1 MKIEISRKMQ
11 NVQASAI
18 REILK
23 MTSNPD
29 VISFAGGNPASD
41 AFPVED
47 LKRISAELFEEDPIG
62 LLQYGITEGD
72 AGFLEAA
79 NKFFNREE
87 QVTRAVDQIIAT
99 TGSQQIMDLLT
110 KVLCNEGD
118 VVACEEPAFLGAL
131 NSFKEDGAV
140 LRGVGFTK
148 EGELDLAQLE
158 TALSIQPRPKFFY
171 TIPNFQNPMGTT
183 MSLETRKQ
191 VLALCKKYG
200 VLILEDNPYGAIRFT
215 NEHVPSI
222 KSLDEDDMVIYAA
235 SLSKILAPGLRL
247 AVCIGREDIVGKMVV
262 AKQGADVHT
271 NLWAQKVAARFL
283 STCDMNAHL
292 SRIQAIYKK
301 KCELMLKTMDE
312 TFDQRVTYTRP
323 DGGMFIWVN
332 LPEGSDVL
340 KFAKEAIE
348 NNVAIVPGIS
358 FYTSEDKPCYAIR
371 LNFSTPTDE
380 KIVKG
385 IQILGQMT
393 HQL

>member
-358 FYTSEDKPCYAIR
+358 FYTSEEKPCYAIR

>member
-158 TALSIQPRPKFFY
+158 TTLSIQPRPKFFY

-358 FYTSEDKPCYAIR
+358 FYTSEDKPCYALR

>member
-29 VISFAGGNPASD
+29 IISFAGGNPASD

-158 TALSIQPRPKFFY
+158 TTLSIQPRPKFFY

-358 FYTSEDKPCYAIR
+358 FYTSEEKPCYAIR

>member
-158 TALSIQPRPKFFY
+158 TTLSIQPRPKFFY

-358 FYTSEDKPCYAIR
+358 FYTSEEKPCYAIR

>member
-29 VISFAGGNPASD
+29 IISFAGGNPASD

-158 TALSIQPRPKFFY
+158 LALSIQPRPKFFY

-358 FYTSEDKPCYAIR
+358 FYTNEEKPCYAIR

>member
-47 LKRISAELFEEDPIG
+47 LKRISAELFEEDPIA

-385 IQILGQMT
+385 IHILGQMT

>member
-29 VISFAGGNPASD
+29 IISFAGGNPASD

-87 QVTRAVDQIIAT
+87 QLTRAVDQIIAT

-158 TALSIQPRPKFFY
+158 TTLSIQPRPKFFY

-358 FYTSEDKPCYAIR
+358 FYTSEDKPCYALR

>member
-29 VISFAGGNPASD
+29 IISFAGGNPASD

-158 TALSIQPRPKFFY
+158 TTLSIQPRPKFFY

-358 FYTSEDKPCYAIR
+358 FYTSEDKPCYALR

>member
-385 IQILGQMT
+385 IHILGQMT

>member
-1 MKIEISRKMQ
+1 MKVEISRKMQ
-11 NVQASAI
+11 SVQASAI

-131 NSFKEDGAV
+131 NSFKEDGAI
-140 LRGVGFTK
+140 LRGVGFSE
-148 EGELDLAQLE
+148 EG
-158 TALSIQPRPKFFY
+158 
-171 TIPNFQNPMGTT
+171 
-183 MSLETRKQ
+183 
-191 VLALCKKYG
+191 
-200 VLILEDNPYGAIRFT
+200 
-215 NEHVPSI
+215 PSI

-292 SRIQAIYKK
+292 SRIRAIYKK
-301 KCELMLKTMDE
+301 KCALMLKTMDE
-312 TFDQRVTYTRP
+312 TFDERVTYTRP

-340 KFAKEAIE
+340 KFAQKAIE

-358 FYTSEDKPCYAIR
+358 FYTNEEKPCYALR

-385 IQILGQMT
+385 IRILGEMT

>member
-1 MKIEISRKMQ
+1 MKVEISRKMQ
-11 NVQASAI
+11 SVQASAI

-131 NSFKEDGAV
+131 NSFKEDGAI
-140 LRGVGFTK
+140 LRGVGFSE
-148 EGELDLAQLE
+148 EGQLDLAQLE

-215 NEHVPSI
+215 EEHVPSI

-292 SRIQAIYKK
+292 SRIRAIYKK
-301 KCELMLKTMDE
+301 KCALMLKTMDE
-312 TFDQRVTYTRP
+312 TFDERVTYTRP

-340 KFAKEAIE
+340 KFAQKAIE

-358 FYTSEDKPCYAIR
+358 FYTNEEKPCHALR

-385 IQILGQMT
+385 IRILGEMT

>member
-215 NEHVPSI
+215 NGHVPSI

-358 FYTSEDKPCYAIR
+358 FYTSEDKPCYALR

-385 IQILGQMT
+385 IHILGQMT

>member
-1 MKIEISRKMQ
+1 MKVEISRKMQ
-11 NVQASAI
+11 SVQASAI

-131 NSFKEDGAV
+131 NSFKEDGAI
-140 LRGVGFTK
+140 LRGVGFSE
-148 EGELDLAQLE
+148 EGQLDLAQLE

-215 NEHVPSI
+215 EEHVPSI

-292 SRIQAIYKK
+292 SRIRANYKK
-301 KCELMLKTMDE
+301 KCALMLKTMDE
-312 TFDQRVTYTRP
+312 TFDERVTYTRP

-340 KFAKEAIE
+340 KFAQKAIE

-358 FYTSEDKPCYAIR
+358 FYTNEEKPCHALR

-385 IQILGQMT
+385 IRILGEMT

>member
-158 TALSIQPRPKFFY
+158 TTLSIQPRPKFFY

>member
-29 VISFAGGNPASD
+29 IISFAGGNPASD

-158 TALSIQPRPKFFY
+158 TTLSIQPRPKFFY

-358 FYTSEDKPCYAIR
+358 FYTSEEKPCYALR

>member
-29 VISFAGGNPASD
+29 IISFAGGNPASD

-47 LKRISAELFEEDPIG
+47 LKRISAQLFEEDPIG

-158 TALSIQPRPKFFY
+158 TTLSIQPRPKFFY

-358 FYTSEDKPCYAIR
+358 FYTSEEKPCYALR

>member
-1 MKIEISRKMQ
+1 MKVEISRKMQ
-11 NVQASAI
+11 SVQASAI

-131 NSFKEDGAV
+131 NSFKEDGAI
-140 LRGVGFTK
+140 LRGVGFSE
-148 EGELDLAQLE
+148 EGQLDLAQLE

-215 NEHVPSI
+215 EEHVPSI

-292 SRIQAIYKK
+292 SRIRAIYKK
-301 KCELMLKTMDE
+301 KCALMLKTMDE
-312 TFDQRVTYTRP
+312 TFDERVTYTRP

-340 KFAKEAIE
+340 KFAQKAIE

-358 FYTSEDKPCYAIR
+358 FYTNEEKPCYALR

-385 IQILGQMT
+385 IRILGEMT
-393 HQL
+393 RQL

>member
-29 VISFAGGNPASD
+29 IISFAGGNPASD

-358 FYTSEDKPCYAIR
+358 FYTSEEKPCYAIR

>member
-358 FYTSEDKPCYAIR
+358 FYTSEEKPCYALR

>member
-1 MKIEISRKMQ
+1 MKVEISRKMQ
-11 NVQASAI
+11 SVQASAI

-131 NSFKEDGAV
+131 NSFKEDGAI
-140 LRGVGFTK
+140 LRGVGFSE
-148 EGELDLAQLE
+148 EGQLDLAQLE

-215 NEHVPSI
+215 EEHVPSI
-222 KSLDEDDMVIYAA
+222 KSLDEDDIVIYAA

-292 SRIQAIYKK
+292 SRIRAIYKK
-301 KCELMLKTMDE
+301 KCALMLKTMDE
-312 TFDQRVTYTRP
+312 TFDERVTYTRP

-332 LPEGSDVL
+332 LHEGSDVL
-340 KFAKEAIE
+340 KFA
-348 NNVAIVPGIS
+348 
-358 FYTSEDKPCYAIR
+358 
-371 LNFSTPTDE
+371 
-380 KIVKG
+380 
-385 IQILGQMT
+385 
-393 HQL
+393 